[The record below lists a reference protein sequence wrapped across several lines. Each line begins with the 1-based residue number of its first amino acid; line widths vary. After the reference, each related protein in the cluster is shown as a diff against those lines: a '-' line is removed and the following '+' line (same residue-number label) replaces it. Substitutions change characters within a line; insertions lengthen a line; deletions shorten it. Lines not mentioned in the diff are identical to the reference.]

1 MSTLLEMSNAL
12 ADVVEQAAQSIVRV
26 EARRRLPATGFAWS
40 NDLIVTAHHVLERK
54 EGIVIGLPDG
64 RTVEASLVGR
74 DQSTDVAILRA
85 NHGLAPLPL
94 ADTPLRVGNLVLAVG
109 RPGKHVQTSLGIVG
123 AIGFNIMDEDA
134 FPQMPPQE
142 EREGRGERG
151 RRGEMRRRWMENQR
165 AMFAAL
171 SGMLKEGAVQT
182 DVVMYPGFSGGALID
197 AGGFV
202 RGMMTSGISA
212 DGSFTVSVKT
222 IQRVA
227 ESISTHGKVRRGFLG
242 VGAQPVQL
250 QAAVAQQLQQDTGL
264 LLVSV
269 EAGSPA
275 EQGGLYIGDVIVA
288 LDGQPT
294 RYLDELLALLNGE
307 RVGKTVSVS
316 VLRGGTV
323 STVNV
328 TIGERE

>member
-12 ADVVEQAAQSIVRV
+12 ADVVEQVGQSIVRV
-26 EARRRLPATGFAWS
+26 EARRRLPATGFVWS
-40 NDLIVTAHHVLERK
+40 SDLIVTAHHVLERK

-64 RTVEASLVGR
+64 RTVEAILVGR

-109 RPGKHVQTSLGIVG
+109 RPSKHVQTSLGVVG

-134 FPQMPPQE
+134 IPQMPPQE
-142 EREGRGERG
+142 ERGGRGRG
-151 RRGEMRRRWMENQR
+151 GEMRRRWMENQR

-227 ESISTHGKVRRGFLG
+227 ESISTHGKVRKGFLG

-294 RYLDELLALLNGE
+294 RYLDELLSMLNGE

-323 STVNV
+323 NTVNV

>member
-12 ADVVEQAAQSIVRV
+12 ADVVEKAAHSIVRV
-26 EARRRLPATGFAWS
+26 EARRRLPATGFAWA

-54 EGIVIGLPDG
+54 EGIIIGLPDG
-64 RTVEASLVGR
+64 RTVEAHLIGR

-85 NHGLAPLPL
+85 THGLAPLPL
-94 ADTPLRVGNLVLAVG
+94 ADSPLRVGNLVLAVG
-109 RPGKHVQTSLGIVG
+109 RPGKHVQTSLGVVG
-123 AIGFNIMDEDA
+123 AIGFNIVDEDA
-134 FPQMPPQE
+134 IPQMPPQE
-142 EREGRGERG
+142 ERGGRGRG
-151 RRGEMRRRWMENQR
+151 GEMRRRWMENQR

-202 RGMMTSGISA
+202 RGMITSGIAA
-212 DGSFTVSVKT
+212 DGSFSVSVKT

-227 ESISTHGKVRRGFLG
+227 ESISTHGKVRKGFLG

-250 QAAVAQQLQQDTGL
+250 QAAVAQQLHQETGL

-294 RYLDELLALLNGE
+294 RYLDELLSILNGE
-307 RVGKTVSVS
+307 RVGKAVAVS

-323 STVNV
+323 NTVNV
-328 TIGERE
+328 HIGERE

>member
-1 MSTLLEMSNAL
+1 MSTLLDMSNAL
-12 ADVVEQAAQSIVRV
+12 ADVVEQASKSIVRV
-26 EARRRLPATGFAWS
+26 EARRRLPATGFVWS
-40 NDLIVTAHHVLERK
+40 SDLIVTAHHVLERK
-54 EGIVIGLPDG
+54 EGIIIGMPDG
-64 RTVEASLVGR
+64 RTVEAHLVGR

-94 ADTPLRVGNLVLAVG
+94 ADSPLRVGNLVLAVG
-109 RPGKHVQTSLGIVG
+109 RPGKHVQTSLGVVG

-134 FPQMPPQE
+134 LPKMPPPHE
-142 EREGRGERG
+142 ERGGRSRG
-151 RRGEMRRRWMENQR
+151 GEMRRRWMENQR

-202 RGMMTSGISA
+202 RGMVTSGISA
-212 DGSFTVSVKT
+212 DGSFSVSAKT

-227 ESISTHGKVRRGFLG
+227 ESISTHGKVRKGFLG

-250 QAAVAQQLQQDTGL
+250 QAAIAQQLQQDSGL

-275 EQGGLYIGDVIVA
+275 EQGGLFIGDVIVA

-294 RYLDELLALLNGE
+294 RYLDELLSLLNGE
-307 RVGKTVSVS
+307 RVGKAIEVS

-323 STVNV
+323 NTVHV
-328 TIGERE
+328 TLGERE